1 MITYYLFV
9 YGLSWFFVH
18 SKIFE
23 STALWLSQQ
32 FEILN
37 QMLDCMIC
45 TSFWVGLFSAA
56 FFYGISLENFVHAIT
71 CIAFTNI
78 VGTLIGDVK

>member
-9 YGLSWFFVH
+9 YGLTWFFVH
-18 SKIFE
+18 STVFE
-23 STALWLSQQ
+23 RQAIWLSNQSN
-32 FEILN
+32 ILD

-45 TSFWVGLFSAA
+45 TSFWVGLISA
-56 FFYGISLENFVHAIT
+56 FFSFGFNLTSIVYAIT
-71 CIAFTNI
+71 CIGFTNI

>member
-9 YGLSWFFVH
+9 YGLTWFIVH
-18 SKIFE
+18 SKAFE
-23 STALWLSQQ
+23 APALWLSHQS
-32 FEILN
+32 EILN
-37 QMLDCMIC
+37 EMLDCMIC
-45 TSFWVGLFSAA
+45 TSFWVGLFTAA
-56 FFYGISLENFVHAIT
+56 CFYGISLQNIAYAIT